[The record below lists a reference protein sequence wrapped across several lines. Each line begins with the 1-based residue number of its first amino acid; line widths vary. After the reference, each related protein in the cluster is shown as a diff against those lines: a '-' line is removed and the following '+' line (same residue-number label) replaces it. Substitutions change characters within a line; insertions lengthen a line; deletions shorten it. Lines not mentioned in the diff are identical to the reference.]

1 MKLKA
6 MKSSCLVAATLIFS
20 IFISSAF
27 ADARI
32 IRGDINIDDGPKISF
47 SAPVGLLQ
55 ALKTS
60 GISAMVENKEELCR
74 LIDSLIGELESI
86 KDNHLLGSV

>member
-1 MKLKA
+1 MKLKT

-32 IRGDINIDDGPKISF
+32 IRGDINIDDGPNISF

-60 GISAMVENKEELCR
+60 GISAMVVGCKNSSEHKILSQTR
-74 LIDSLIGELESI
+74 IHSD
-86 KDNHLLGSV
+86 